1 MNRMDIHAVIH
12 GYAASLPDP
21 VIDFYKARKDRS
33 FREKLITLETGL
45 LECPAHLPEQHY
57 FKYLFL
63 GLCHYYLQKPS
74 YVSYLKRAT
83 TTGLF
88 PELLPMVM
96 SLVHEQTIAERILV
110 IISFDPEENIR
121 FEDLRSIHT
130 NITVVVAAD
139 DFDPIAMLKSWG
151 TYDQVFI
158 AGHGEHKSET
168 YEGHVRLGRKLLKPG
183 MIADTVM
190 ADAAL
195 PTVLGI
201 FTCGEA
207 FYSMEARD
215 HFDFFITDHQSSVT
229 SFVEMF
235 LYGYLIDY
243 SRYHNIPHAFQA
255 GRRATIFQAKSD
267 PTFKIF
273 ARGVK
278 LQE

>member
-1 MNRMDIHAVIH
+1 MDIHAVMH
-12 GYAASLPDP
+12 AYAESLPDP
-21 VIDFYKARKDRS
+21 VIDFYKARQEYS
-33 FREKLITLETGL
+33 FQEKLINLEAGL
-45 LECPAHLPEQHY
+45 LTCPVHLPEQHY

-63 GLCHYYLQKPS
+63 GLCQYYLQKPS
-74 YVSYLKRAT
+74 YVNYLNQAT
-83 TTGLF
+83 RIGLF
-88 PELLPMVM
+88 PEMLPIVL

-110 IISFDPEENIR
+110 IISFDSERNIR
-121 FEDLRSIHT
+121 FEQLREIHN
-130 NITVVVAAD
+130 NITVVVATD
-139 DFDPIAMLKSWG
+139 DFDPLEMLKSWG

-168 YEGHVRLGRKLLKPG
+168 YEGHVRLGSRLLKPG
-183 MIADTVM
+183 MIADALMT
-190 ADAAL
+190 DAAP

-207 FYSMEARD
+207 FYAMEARH
-215 HFDFFITDHQSSVT
+215 HFDYFITDHQSSVT

-243 SRYHNIPHAFQA
+243 YKYHIIPHAFQA
-255 GRRATIFQAKSD
+255 GRFATIFQAKSD